1 MMNHG
6 SQYLSAD
13 DQSHLN
19 IAYHRG
25 LIDVCQRIRAKYPD
39 VIIQDCASGGSRVN
53 YGLLPYFDEFW
64 VSDNTDALQ
73 RIYMQWGTS
82 YFYPAIAM
90 ASHISAVPNH
100 AVFRTTSL
108 KFRCDVAMSGRL
120 GMEIQPKNMSD
131 EEKDLCRQ
139 AISDYKL
146 VRKTV
151 QHGDLYRLN
160 TPYDADRQAALMYV
174 SAQKD
179 EAVFFW
185 YKLETMKN
193 QHFPIVRMA
202 GLKPDAMYTVTEL
215 NRIDKSP
222 LSFEGQTFSGA
233 YLMNHGLMLPADHD
247 VDWNRRNEWASR
259 VLRLQA
265 R

>member
-1 MMNHG
+1 MP
-6 SQYLSAD
+6 AD
-13 DQSHLN
+13 SFGGTQGAQG
-19 IAYHRG
+19 IADREDGHTHIGKHREPHIG
-25 LIDVCQRIRAKYPD
+25 KAQ
-39 VIIQDCASGGSRVN
+39 GG
-53 YGLLPYFDEFW
+53 
-64 VSDNTDALQ
+64 Q
-73 RIYMQWGTS
+73 
-82 YFYPAIAM
+82 
-90 ASHISAVPNH
+90 H
-100 AVFRTTSL
+100 
-108 KFRCDVAMSGRL
+108 
-120 GMEIQPKNMSD
+120 
-131 EEKDLCRQ
+131 
-139 AISDYKL
+139 
-146 VRKTV
+146 

-215 NRIDKSP
+215 NRIDNSP
-222 LSFEGQTFSGA
+222 LPFEGKTFSGA

-259 VLRLQA
+259 VLRLQVK
-265 R
+265 